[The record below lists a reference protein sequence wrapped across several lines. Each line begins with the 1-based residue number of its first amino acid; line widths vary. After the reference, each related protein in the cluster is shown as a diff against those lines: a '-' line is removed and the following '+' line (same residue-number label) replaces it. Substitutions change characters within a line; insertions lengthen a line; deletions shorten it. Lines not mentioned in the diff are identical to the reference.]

1 MATKQLWINLPV
13 KNIEKS
19 KAFFLS
25 IGFELNKEHGQSPVS
40 ACFLVGEK
48 STAIMLF
55 EESIFEGFSI
65 CKTSD
70 TKLGS
75 EMLISFDAESRAEI
89 DNLVTKVKAAGGNI
103 FGEPRDIQGWMYG
116 CGFTD
121 LDGHRWNALFMDYSK
136 MK

>member
-19 KAFFLS
+19 KSFFIK

-40 ACFLVGEK
+40 TCFLVGEK
-48 STAIMLF
+48 STAVMLF
-55 EESIFEGFSI
+55 EESVFEGFSHS
-65 CKTSD
+65 KASNT
-70 TKLGS
+70 TLGS
-75 EMLISFDAESRAEI
+75 EMLISFDAERKAEI
-89 DNLVTKVKAAGGNI
+89 DNLVAKVKMAGGTV
-103 FGEPRDIQGWMYG
+103 FGEPSDIQGWMYG
-116 CGFTD
+116 CGFSD